1 MAAYAFLKLPVHF
14 SLPRR
19 WESETQLAVE
29 QVCRLRNPQRQTLVE
44 AARPCSAQ
52 IAQEFAAT
60 LENCCR
66 RLLECLNRSAKT
78 RSSQKSDVAGTSRA
92 RVQILGMLLAAYR
105 EHGNDVTSLCNL
117 CCNPHLL
124 VMWAAG
130 HPFLKRPTP
139 VAAGRSV

>member
-19 WESETQLAVE
+19 WQLAVE

-92 RVQILGMLLAAYR
+92 RVQILAMLLAAYT
-105 EHGNDVTSLCNL
+105 EHGNDVTSL